1 MNGLTKY
8 ILFVFAK
15 NDNPKEFTEQ
25 IAEELC
31 VISDTP
37 NLNFYFGPES
47 SVFTISTLDSYED
60 VKDYVDMILGV
71 GDIMYVL
78 LPYTSDNLSYG
89 LPEKISKHLFNDGIS
104 DFMSEKPN
112 NSYTEEFEVR
122 KMIQDKI
129 RDTFDLNIENFDFE
143 YDEDEDD
150 EWTDIDEI
158 KNKQRAPSLDELLDK
173 IKEKGL
179 NSLTEKE
186 LLQLNKY
193 SN

>member
-1 MNGLTKY
+1 MDGLTKY

-25 IAEELC
+25 IAGELC

-47 SVFTISTLDSYED
+47 SVFTISTLDSHQD
-60 VKDYVDMILGV
+60 VKDYVDMILDG

-89 LPEKISKHLFNDGIS
+89 LPKKISEHLFNDGIS
-104 DFMSEKPN
+104 DFMSGKSN
-112 NSYTEEFEVR
+112 NSEPNEFEVR

-129 RDTFDLNIENFDFE
+129 RDTFNLNIENFDFE
-143 YDEDEDD
+143 YDEDE
-150 EWTDIDEI
+150 WSDIDEI
-158 KNKQRAPSLDELLDK
+158 KNKQRSPSLDELLEK

-186 LLQLNKY
+186 LIYLNKY

>member
-1 MNGLTKY
+1 MKDLTKY

-25 IAEELC
+25 IAEDLC
-31 VISDTP
+31 IISDTP

-47 SVFTISTLDSYED
+47 SVFTLSTLDTYED
-60 VKDYVDMILGV
+60 VKDYVDMVLGV
-71 GDIMYVL
+71 DEIMYML
-78 LPYTSDNLSYG
+78 LPYTSDKLSYG
-89 LPEKISKHLFNDGIS
+89 LPEKISKHLFNDGIN
-104 DFMSEKPN
+104 DYMSEKSTNSEPN
-112 NSYTEEFEVR
+112 EFEVR
-122 KMIQDKI
+122 KMIQDQI
-129 RDTFDLNIENFDFE
+129 RDNFKLNIEHFNFD
-143 YDEDEDD
+143 YDED

-158 KNKQRAPSLDELLDK
+158 KNKQRSPSLDELLEK

>member
-71 GDIMYVL
+71 GEIMYIL
-78 LPYTSDNLSYG
+78 LPYTPDKLSYG
-89 LPEKISKHLFNDGIS
+89 LPTKISQHLFNDGIS
-104 DFMSEKPN
+104 DFMSEKSLGSEPN
-112 NSYTEEFEVR
+112 EFEVR

-129 RDTFDLNIENFDFE
+129 RDTFNLNIENFDFE
-143 YDEDEDD
+143 YDEDE
-150 EWTDIDEI
+150 WTDIDEI
-158 KNKQRAPSLDELLDK
+158 KNKQRSPSLDELLEK

-186 LLQLNKY
+186 LTYLNKY

>member
-1 MNGLTKY
+1 MNDLTKY

-47 SVFTISTLDSYED
+47 SVFTISTLDSYQD

-71 GDIMYVL
+71 GDIMYIL

-129 RDTFDLNIENFDFE
+129 RDNFNLNVDNFDFE
-143 YDEDEDD
+143 YDED

-158 KNKQRAPSLDELLDK
+158 KNKKRTPSLDDLLEK

>member
-1 MNGLTKY
+1 MKDLTKY

-71 GDIMYVL
+71 GEIMYVL
-78 LPYTSDNLSYG
+78 LPYTSDKLSYG

-104 DFMSEKPN
+104 DFMSEKSLGSEPN
-112 NSYTEEFEVR
+112 EFEVR
-122 KMIQDKI
+122 KMIQEQI
-129 RDTFDLNIENFDFE
+129 RDNFNLNIENFYFE
-143 YDEDEDD
+143 YDEDE
-150 EWTDIDEI
+150 WSDIDEI
-158 KNKQRAPSLDELLDK
+158 KNKQRSPSLDELLEK

-186 LLQLNKY
+186 LSQLNKY

>member
-60 VKDYVDMILGV
+60 VKDYVNMILGV
-71 GDIMYVL
+71 GDIMYIL
-78 LPYTSDNLSYG
+78 LPYTPDKLSYG
-89 LPEKISKHLFNDGIS
+89 LPTKISQHLFNDGIS
-104 DFMSEKPN
+104 DYMSGKTN
-112 NSYTEEFEVR
+112 NSEPNEFEVR

-129 RDTFDLNIENFDFE
+129 RDTFNLNIENFDFE
-143 YDEDEDD
+143 YDEDE
-150 EWTDIDEI
+150 WTDIDEI
-158 KNKQRAPSLDELLDK
+158 KNKQRSPSLDELLEK

-186 LLQLNKY
+186 LIYLNKY

>member
-25 IAEELC
+25 IADELS

-37 NLNFYFGPES
+37 NLNYYFGPES

-60 VKDYVDMILGV
+60 VTDYIDMVLGV
-71 GDIMYVL
+71 GDILYVL
-78 LPYTSDNLSYG
+78 LPYTSDKLSYG

-104 DFMSEKPN
+104 DFMSEKYN
-112 NSYTEEFEVR
+112 NSEPNEFEVR

-129 RDTFDLNIENFDFE
+129 RDTFKLNIENFDFE
-143 YDEDEDD
+143 YDEDE
-150 EWTDIDEI
+150 WSDIDEI
-158 KNKQRAPSLDELLDK
+158 KNKQRSPSLDELLEK

-186 LLQLNKY
+186 LIYLNKY

>member
-1 MNGLTKY
+1 MNNLTKY

-31 VISDTP
+31 VISDTS

-47 SVFTISTLDSYED
+47 SVFTISTLDSHQD
-60 VKDYVDMILGV
+60 VKDYVDMILDV

-89 LPEKISKHLFNDGIS
+89 LPKKISKHLFNDGIS

-129 RDTFDLNIENFDFE
+129 RDNFNLNVDNFDFE
-143 YDEDEDD
+143 YDEDE
-150 EWTDIDEI
+150 WSDIDEI
-158 KNKQRAPSLDELLDK
+158 KIKQRSPSLDELLEK

-186 LLQLNKY
+186 LSQLNKY

>member
-1 MNGLTKY
+1 MKSLTKY

-60 VKDYVDMILGV
+60 VKDYVDMILGI

-78 LPYTSDNLSYG
+78 LPYTSDKLSYG

-104 DFMSEKPN
+104 DFMSEKLLGSEPN
-112 NSYTEEFEVR
+112 EFEVR

-129 RDTFDLNIENFDFE
+129 RDTFNLNIENFDFE
-143 YDEDEDD
+143 YDEDE
-150 EWTDIDEI
+150 WSDIDEI
-158 KNKQRAPSLDELLDK
+158 KNKQRSPSLDELLEK

-186 LLQLNKY
+186 LIYLNKY

>member
-1 MNGLTKY
+1 MIGLTKY

-47 SVFTISTLDSYED
+47 SVFTISTLDSHQD
-60 VKDYVDMILGV
+60 VKDYVDMILDV

-89 LPEKISKHLFNDGIS
+89 LPEKISKHLFNDGIN

-129 RDTFDLNIENFDFE
+129 RDTFNLNIDNFDFD
-143 YDEDEDD
+143 YDEDE
-150 EWTDIDEI
+150 WSDIDEI
-158 KNKQRAPSLDELLDK
+158 KNKQRSLSLDDLLDK

>member
-47 SVFTISTLDSYED
+47 SVFTISTLDSHQD
-60 VKDYVDMILGV
+60 VKDYVDMILDV

-89 LPEKISKHLFNDGIS
+89 LPEKISKHLFNDGIN

-129 RDTFDLNIENFDFE
+129 RDDFNLNVDNFDFE
-143 YDEDEDD
+143 YDEDE
-150 EWTDIDEI
+150 WSDIDKI
-158 KNKQRAPSLDELLDK
+158 KNKKRSPSLDELLEK

-186 LLQLNKY
+186 LSQLNKY

>member
-1 MNGLTKY
+1 MSGLTKY

-78 LPYTSDNLSYG
+78 LPYTPDKLSYG

-104 DFMSEKPN
+104 DFMSEKYN
-112 NSYTEEFEVR
+112 NSEPNEFEVR

-129 RDTFDLNIENFDFE
+129 RDTFNLNIENFDFE
-143 YDEDEDD
+143 YDEDE
-150 EWTDIDEI
+150 WTDIDEI
-158 KNKQRAPSLDELLDK
+158 KNKQRSPSLDELLEK

-186 LLQLNKY
+186 LIFLNKY

>member
-1 MNGLTKY
+1 MIGLTKY

-47 SVFTISTLDSYED
+47 SVFTISTLDSHQD
-60 VKDYVDMILGV
+60 VKDYVDMILDV

-89 LPEKISKHLFNDGIS
+89 LPEKICKHLFNDGIN

-129 RDTFDLNIENFDFE
+129 RDTFNLNIDNFDFD
-143 YDEDEDD
+143 YDEDE
-150 EWTDIDEI
+150 WSDIDEI
-158 KNKQRAPSLDELLDK
+158 KNKQRSPSLDELLEK

-186 LLQLNKY
+186 LSQLNKY

>member
-8 ILFVFAK
+8 ILFVFTK

-47 SVFTISTLDSYED
+47 SVFTISTLDSHQD

-129 RDTFDLNIENFDFE
+129 RDNFNLNVDNFDFE
-143 YDEDEDD
+143 YDEDE
-150 EWTDIDEI
+150 WSDIDEI
-158 KNKQRAPSLDELLDK
+158 KNKQRSPSLDELLEK

-186 LLQLNKY
+186 LSQLNKY

>member
-1 MNGLTKY
+1 MDGLTKY

-47 SVFTISTLDSYED
+47 SVFTISTLDSHQD
-60 VKDYVDMILGV
+60 VIDYVDMILDV

-89 LPEKISKHLFNDGIS
+89 LPEKISKHLFNDGIN

-129 RDTFDLNIENFDFE
+129 RDTINLNIDNFDFD
-143 YDEDEDD
+143 YDEDE
-150 EWTDIDEI
+150 WSDIDEI
-158 KNKQRAPSLDELLDK
+158 KNKQRSPSLDELLEK

-186 LLQLNKY
+186 LSQLNKY

>member
-1 MNGLTKY
+1 MNDLTKY

-47 SVFTISTLDSYED
+47 SVFTISTLDSHQD

-143 YDEDEDD
+143 YDEDD

-173 IKEKGL
+173 IKEEGL

>member
-47 SVFTISTLDSYED
+47 SVFTISTLDSHQD

-89 LPEKISKHLFNDGIS
+89 LPKKISEHLFNDGIN
-104 DFMSEKPN
+104 DFMSEK
-112 NSYTEEFEVR
+112 SKLSDKTEFEVR
-122 KMIQDKI
+122 KMIQDEIKES
-129 RDTFDLNIENFDFE
+129 FMLNIEDFDFD
-143 YDEDEDD
+143 YDEEDD
-150 EWTDIDEI
+150 IEKI
-158 KNKQRAPSLDELLDK
+158 KNKMQSPSLDELLDK

-186 LLQLNKY
+186 LTQLNKY

>member
-31 VISDTP
+31 VISDSP

-47 SVFTISTLDSYED
+47 SVFTISTLDSHQD
-60 VKDYVDMILGV
+60 VKDYVDMILGIE
-71 GDIMYVL
+71 DIMYVL

-89 LPEKISKHLFNDGIS
+89 LPKKISEHLFNDGIN
-104 DFMSEKPN
+104 DFMSQKPN

-122 KMIQDKI
+122 KMIQDQI
-129 RDTFDLNIENFDFE
+129 RDTFNLNIENFDFE
-143 YDEDEDD
+143 YDEDE
-150 EWTDIDEI
+150 WTDIDEI
-158 KNKQRAPSLDELLDK
+158 KNKQRTPSLDDLLEK

-186 LLQLNKY
+186 LSQLNKY
-193 SN
+193 AN

>member
-1 MNGLTKY
+1 MNDLTKY

-60 VKDYVDMILGV
+60 VKDYVDMVVGV
-71 GDIMYVL
+71 GDIMYIL
-78 LPYTSDNLSYG
+78 LPYTSDKLSYG
-89 LPEKISKHLFNDGIS
+89 LPEKISKHLFNDGIN
-104 DFMSEKPN
+104 DFMSEKSN
-112 NSYTEEFEVR
+112 NSEPNEFEVR

-129 RDTFDLNIENFDFE
+129 RDTFNLNIDNFDFD
-143 YDEDEDD
+143 YDGD

-158 KNKQRAPSLDELLDK
+158 KNKKRNPSLDELLEK

-186 LLQLNKY
+186 LSQLNKY

>member
-1 MNGLTKY
+1 MDGLTKY

-78 LPYTSDNLSYG
+78 LPYTPDKLSYG
-89 LPEKISKHLFNDGIS
+89 LPTKISQHLFNDGIN
-104 DFMSEKPN
+104 DYMSGKTN
-112 NSYTEEFEVR
+112 NSEPNEFEVR

-129 RDTFDLNIENFDFE
+129 RDTFNLNIENFDFE
-143 YDEDEDD
+143 YDEDE
-150 EWTDIDEI
+150 WTDIDEI
-158 KNKQRAPSLDELLDK
+158 KNKQRSPSLDELLEK

-186 LLQLNKY
+186 LIFLNKY

>member
-1 MNGLTKY
+1 MNELTKY

-15 NDNPKEFTEQ
+15 NNNPKEFTEQ
-25 IAEELC
+25 IADELS
-31 VISDTP
+31 VLSDTP

-47 SVFTISTLDSYED
+47 SVFTISTLDSHQD
-60 VKDYVDMILGV
+60 VKDYIDMILNV

-104 DFMSEKPN
+104 DFMSENPKNSEPN
-112 NSYTEEFEVR
+112 EFEVR
-122 KMIQDKI
+122 KIIQDHIK
-129 RDTFDLNIENFDFE
+129 DTFKLNVENFDFE
-143 YDEDEDD
+143 YDEE
-150 EWTDIDEI
+150 EWSDIDEI
-158 KNKQRAPSLDELLDK
+158 KNKQRTQSLDELLEK

-186 LLQLNKY
+186 LQLLNKY

>member
-60 VKDYVDMILGV
+60 VKDYVDMILGI
-71 GDIMYVL
+71 GQIMYIL
-78 LPYTSDNLSYG
+78 LPFSPDKMSYG
-89 LPEKISKHLFNDGIS
+89 LPKKISEHLFNDGIG
-104 DFMSEKPN
+104 DYMSGKTEK
-112 NSYTEEFEVR
+112 TDDKEDMVR
-122 KMIQDKI
+122 NMIRDKI
-129 RDTFDLNIENFDFE
+129 REEFFLNFE
-143 YDEDEDD
+143 EWEDEDELYD
-150 EWTDIDEI
+150 TNLT
-158 KNKQRAPSLDELLDK
+158 KLKKRPTFDELFEK
-173 IKEKGL
+173 IAESGID
-179 NSLTEKE
+179 SLTPEE
-186 LLQLNKY
+186 LETLNQY
-193 SN
+193 SK

>member
-1 MNGLTKY
+1 MKDLTKY

-78 LPYTSDNLSYG
+78 LPYTSDKLSYG

-104 DFMSEKPN
+104 DFMSEKSLGSEPN
-112 NSYTEEFEVR
+112 EFEVR
-122 KMIQDKI
+122 KMIQEQI
-129 RDTFDLNIENFDFE
+129 RDNFNLNIENFDFE
-143 YDEDEDD
+143 YDEDE
-150 EWTDIDEI
+150 WSDIDEI
-158 KNKQRAPSLDELLDK
+158 KNKQRSPSLDELLEK

-186 LLQLNKY
+186 LSQLNKY

>member
-1 MNGLTKY
+1 MDGLTKY

-60 VKDYVDMILGV
+60 VKDYVDMVLGV

-78 LPYTSDNLSYG
+78 LPYTSDKLSYG

-104 DFMSEKPN
+104 DFMSENPKNSEPN
-112 NSYTEEFEVR
+112 EFEVR
-122 KMIQDKI
+122 KIIQDHIK
-129 RDTFDLNIENFDFE
+129 DTFKLNVENFDFE
-143 YDEDEDD
+143 YDEDD
-150 EWTDIDEI
+150 EWSDIDEI
-158 KNKQRAPSLDELLDK
+158 KNKQRTPSLDELLEK

-186 LLQLNKY
+186 LIQLNKY

>member
-1 MNGLTKY
+1 MKSLTKY

-60 VKDYVDMILGV
+60 VKDYVDMILGI

-78 LPYTSDNLSYG
+78 LPYTSDKLSYG

-104 DFMSEKPN
+104 DFMSEKSLGSEPN
-112 NSYTEEFEVR
+112 EFEVR

-129 RDTFDLNIENFDFE
+129 RDTFNLNIENFDFE
-143 YDEDEDD
+143 YDEDE
-150 EWTDIDEI
+150 WSDIDEI
-158 KNKQRAPSLDELLDK
+158 KNKQRSPSLDELLEK
-173 IKEKGL
+173 IKEKVL

-186 LLQLNKY
+186 LIYLNKY

>member
-60 VKDYVDMILGV
+60 VKDYVNMILGI
-71 GDIMYVL
+71 GDIMYIL
-78 LPYTSDNLSYG
+78 LPYTPDKLSYG
-89 LPEKISKHLFNDGIS
+89 LPTKISQHLFNDGIN
-104 DFMSEKPN
+104 DYMSGKTN
-112 NSYTEEFEVR
+112 NSEPNEFEVR

-129 RDTFDLNIENFDFE
+129 RDTFNLNIENFDFE
-143 YDEDEDD
+143 YDEDE
-150 EWTDIDEI
+150 WTDIDEI
-158 KNKQRAPSLDELLDK
+158 KNKQRSPSLDELLEK

-179 NSLTEKE
+179 NSLTEEE
-186 LLQLNKY
+186 LIYLNKY

>member
-1 MNGLTKY
+1 MKDLTKY

-25 IAEELC
+25 IAEDLC
-31 VISDTP
+31 IISDTP

-47 SVFTISTLDSYED
+47 SVFTLSTLDSYED
-60 VKDYVDMILGV
+60 VKDYVDMVLGV
-71 GDIMYVL
+71 DEIMYML
-78 LPYTSDNLSYG
+78 LPYTSDKLSYG

-104 DFMSEKPN
+104 DFMSEKSLGSEPN
-112 NSYTEEFEVR
+112 EFEVR
-122 KMIQDKI
+122 KMIQDQI
-129 RDTFDLNIENFDFE
+129 RDSFKLNIENFDFD
-143 YDEDEDD
+143 YDEN

-158 KNKQRAPSLDELLDK
+158 KNKQRSPSLDELLEK

>member
-1 MNGLTKY
+1 MDGLTKY

-60 VKDYVDMILGV
+60 VKDYVDMVLGV

-78 LPYTSDNLSYG
+78 LPYTSDKLSYG

-104 DFMSEKPN
+104 DFMSGKSN
-112 NSYTEEFEVR
+112 NSEPNEFEVR

-129 RDTFDLNIENFDFE
+129 RDTFKLNIENFDFE
-143 YDEDEDD
+143 YDEE

-158 KNKQRAPSLDELLDK
+158 KNKHRSPSLDDLLEK

-186 LLQLNKY
+186 LQLLNKY

>member
-1 MNGLTKY
+1 MNNLTKY

-71 GDIMYVL
+71 GEIMYVL
-78 LPYTSDNLSYG
+78 LPYTSDKLSYG

-104 DFMSEKPN
+104 DFMSEKSLGSEPN
-112 NSYTEEFEVR
+112 EFEVR
-122 KMIQDKI
+122 KMIQEQI
-129 RDTFDLNIENFDFE
+129 RDNFNLNIENFDFE
-143 YDEDEDD
+143 YDEDE
-150 EWTDIDEI
+150 WSDIDEI
-158 KNKQRAPSLDELLDK
+158 KNKQRRPSLDELLEK

-186 LLQLNKY
+186 LSQLNKY

>member
-1 MNGLTKY
+1 MNDLTKY

-47 SVFTISTLDSYED
+47 SVFTISTLDSHQD

-173 IKEKGL
+173 IKEEGL

>member
-8 ILFVFAK
+8 ILFVFTK

-47 SVFTISTLDSYED
+47 SVFTISTLDSHQD

-89 LPEKISKHLFNDGIS
+89 LPKKISEHLFNDGVS
-104 DFMSEKPN
+104 DFMTE
-112 NSYTEEFEVR
+112 NSKLSDKTEFEVR
-122 KMIQDKI
+122 KMIQDQIKESFLLNLE
-129 RDTFDLNIENFDFE
+129 DFDCDS
-143 YDEDEDD
+143 D
-150 EWTDIDEI
+150 EWSDIDEI
-158 KNKQRAPSLDELLDK
+158 KNKQRNPSLDELLDK

-179 NSLTEKE
+179 TSLTETE
-186 LLQLNKY
+186 LLHLNKY
-193 SN
+193 AN